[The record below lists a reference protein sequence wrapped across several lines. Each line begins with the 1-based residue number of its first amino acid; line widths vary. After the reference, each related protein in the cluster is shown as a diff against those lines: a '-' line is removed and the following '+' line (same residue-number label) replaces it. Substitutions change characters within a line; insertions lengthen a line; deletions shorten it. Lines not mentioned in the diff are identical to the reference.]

1 MTHMNMPRTHTEAL
15 RERAMLES
23 LAADLAAAEA
33 LNARLQQELHV
44 AHGDVVTLQAE
55 MAYVASRHHE
65 AVEEMR
71 KAQDLRWL
79 CPLAALAVTSTL
91 VVIIGWLT
99 Q

>member
-1 MTHMNMPRTHTEAL
+1 MNMPLQTHTEHL
-15 RERAMLES
+15 RERAMIEGF
-23 LAADLAAAEA
+23 AADLAAAEA
-33 LNARLQQELHV
+33 EIARLTAELHV

-55 MAYVASRHHE
+55 MAYVASRHHA